1 MHKSVFTPNHFAHA
15 ALLFQAAIVLLFSF
29 CVSWHADIAPAATPG
44 AQAGVQSLTFN
55 VPVSAP
61 PGGLLIDV
69 TTDVPESVIMP
80 EIIVPQGQT
89 SVTITVEGGK
99 PGNGSLFLKGYGAGE
114 VTIPVSVGAK

>member
-1 MHKSVFTPNHFAHA
+1 MLGSVAGNSPVGTFRIDPSNLVVSPA
-15 ALLFQAAIVLLFSF
+15 ALTLRTGERQ
-29 CVSWHADIAPAATPG
+29 P
-44 AQAGVQSLTFN
+44 LTFS

-99 PGNGSLFLKGYGAGE
+99 SGSGSLFLKGFGAGE
-114 VTIPVSVGAK
+114 VTVPVTITGR

>member
-1 MHKSVFTPNHFAHA
+1 
-15 ALLFQAAIVLLFSF
+15 
-29 CVSWHADIAPAATPG
+29 
-44 AQAGVQSLTFN
+44 

-99 PGNGSLFLKGYGAGE
+99 SGSGSLFLKGFGAGE
-114 VTIPVSVGAK
+114 VTVPVTITGR